1 MEKGS
6 KSMQIFLIIAISL
19 FILALP
25 AYLRHTNLSEAKFAS
40 SDLGFENPDQ
50 ENRVPDDEKE
60 LKAFGPTGLFTIFIL
75 GTDLSERPSHLFS
88 QILSLRQKTLI
99 LRC

>member
-1 MEKGS
+1 
-6 KSMQIFLIIAISL
+6 MQIFLVIATSL

-25 AYLRHTNLSEAKFAS
+25 AYLRHANLSEIKFAS

-50 ENRVPDDEKE
+50 ENRVPDNEKE

-75 GTDLSERPSHLFS
+75 GTHLSERPSHLFS
-88 QILSLRQKTLI
+88 QILSLGQKTLI

>member
-1 MEKGS
+1 
-6 KSMQIFLIIAISL
+6 MQIFLIIAISL

-25 AYLRHTNLSEAKFAS
+25 AYLRHANLSEIKFAS
-40 SDLGFENPDQ
+40 TDLGFENPDQ

-75 GTDLSERPSHLFS
+75 GTHLSERPSHLFS
-88 QILSLRQKTLI
+88 QILSLGQKTLI